1 MSSDSYLHRVV
12 RVLSAFRPEDDVL
25 GPSELARRT
34 GLPKSTVH
42 RIMHAL
48 ADEGLL
54 ERSGQE
60 ARLGLRLFEIGQRVP
75 RRRVLRDAALPY
87 MADLWEATRQ
97 TIHLAVLEG
106 TEVVDVEILHAPGGP
121 DVPSRV
127 GGRLPAHATGA
138 GKAILAFSPPE
149 VVQRVLENGLPRV
162 SGRAVAAPA
171 TLLRELARI
180 PGGRASPAT
189 GRSRR
194 RGSCARPRR
203 CWGGTARCWGR
214 CRRPAGRPGRGWS
227 GSRPR
232 CTPRPSRSPA
242 RSAAATA
249 RTTRRSGR
257 SPPGTCPAWPRVR
270 PTCRDGGRQATGARS
285 GSGSAGSA
293 SAEAGSAN
301 GANRA
306 PSRATGRDHAVVDPG
321 AAPLAVDQPG
331 GAQHLQVVGDGR
343 RGQVE
348 GGGQVAHAGLATG
361 MRADHRQQAQPYRVG
376 DGLEQHRQSAA
387 SACDSGALAIGA
399 QHRSTVVAMTAPVRD
414 SAGIISVGRAV
425 RRFRFPRPGRLM
437 IGSSQKGPDP
447 ARRGGP
453 RAHR

>member
-97 TIHLAVLEG
+97 TIHLAVLED

-180 PGGRASPAT
+180 RREGVACDREESAPGIV
-189 GRSRR
+189 
-194 RGSCARPRR
+194 C
-203 CWGGTARCWGR
+203 
-214 CRRPAGRPGRGWS
+214 
-227 GSRPR
+227 
-232 CTPRPSRSPA
+232 
-242 RSAAATA
+242 AAAPVLGRDGEVLGA
-249 RTTRRSGR
+249 LSASGR
-257 SPPGTCPAWPRVR
+257 STRTRVERIAPAVH
-270 PTCRDGGRQATGARS
+270 TAAL
-285 GSGSAGSA
+285 AL
-293 SAEAGSAN
+293 
-301 GANRA
+301 
-306 PSRATGRDHAVVDPG
+306 SRA
-321 AAPLAVDQPG
+321 L
-331 GAQHLQVVGDGR
+331 GR
-343 RGQVE
+343 RDRPY
-348 GGGQVAHAGLATG
+348 HT
-361 MRADHRQQAQPYRVG
+361 AQR
-376 DGLEQHRQSAA
+376 
-387 SACDSGALAIGA
+387 ALAAWYVPG
-399 QHRSTVVAMTAPVRD
+399 VAE
-414 SAGIISVGRAV
+414 
-425 RRFRFPRPGRLM
+425 
-437 IGSSQKGPDP
+437 GPPDLP
-447 ARRGGP
+447 
-453 RAHR
+453 